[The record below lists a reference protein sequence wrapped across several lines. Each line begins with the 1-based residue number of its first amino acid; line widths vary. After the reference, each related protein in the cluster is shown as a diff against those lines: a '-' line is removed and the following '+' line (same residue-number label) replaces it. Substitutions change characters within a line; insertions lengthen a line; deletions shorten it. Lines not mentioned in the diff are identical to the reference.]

1 MPFTGQLGTAL
12 SQPGNIELGGPIPLT
27 AVPQYPS
34 LRFEINWDDNPTLE
48 FPPIGYTDVSNRVRG
63 FSTRRGSN
71 NFVDR
76 VEAGT
81 AVVQLDN
88 RDGYFNFTLT
98 GRLLMRRVR
107 LQAYYNSIFFP
118 LITGHIESYR
128 YLYPGVD
135 HDAVCEITIADG
147 MKVLAQQTFPTDY
160 VRENETPIVR
170 LASAL
175 TEAGI
180 GSSYQNLNATYIA
193 TNELAPVRVVQSEVP
208 VTQTREAT
216 LANASATIVVT
227 TTAGIAV
234 GQSITGIGIPQGNIV
249 ASIIDP
255 THFTISNPNDPSY
268 GAAFISRTKDTQYNG
283 QPGPW
288 TTLNGI
294 SDTKDLSVGMTVGP
308 KNDNNGNPFFATGTV
323 ITDIQSD
330 YITFSPPSNVGANF
344 RGAGDAGGFMS
355 GVPFSASATQTLR
368 FVRNYLTVAGILEHI
383 RQIEAT

>member
-81 AVVQLDN
+81 AVVLLDN
-88 RDGYFNFTLT
+88 RDGYFNFTQT

-107 LQAYYNSIFFP
+107 LQAYYNNTYFP
-118 LITGHIESYR
+118 LITGHIESCR
-128 YLYPGVD
+128 YSYPGVD

-147 MKVLAQQTFPTDY
+147 MKVLAQQVFPVTY

-175 TEAGI
+175 TQAGI
-180 GSSYQNLNATYIA
+180 GTSYQSLNATYIA
-193 TNELAPVRVVQSEVP
+193 TDELAPVRVTESLVP
-208 VTQTREAT
+208 VTVSRTAT
-216 LANASATIVVT
+216 LANVSATITVE
-227 TTAGIAV
+227 TTAGIATGLSV
-234 GQSITGIGIPQGNIV
+234 SGIGLP
-249 ASIIDP
+249 
-255 THFTISNPNDPSY
+255 
-268 GAAFISRTKDTQYNG
+268 
-283 QPGPW
+283 
-288 TTLNGI
+288 
-294 SDTKDLSVGMTVGP
+294 
-308 KNDNNGNPFFATGTV
+308 
-323 ITDIQSD
+323 
-330 YITFSPPSNVGANF
+330 
-344 RGAGDAGGFMS
+344 
-355 GVPFSASATQTLR
+355 
-368 FVRNYLTVAGILEHI
+368 
-383 RQIEAT
+383 